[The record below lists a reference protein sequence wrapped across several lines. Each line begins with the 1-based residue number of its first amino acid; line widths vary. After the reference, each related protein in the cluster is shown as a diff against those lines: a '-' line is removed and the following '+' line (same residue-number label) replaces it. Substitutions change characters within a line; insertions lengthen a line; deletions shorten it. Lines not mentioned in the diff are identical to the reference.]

1 MDLKQQPVSSNLIVP
16 SRQATPP
23 TTLGIQES
31 RHFDDTYY
39 RALIVT
45 RDSRGS
51 YDDIAIH
58 CRAV

>member
-23 TTLGIQES
+23 KTLGIQES

-39 RALIVT
+39 RALIET
-45 RDSRGS
+45 RDSKGEL
-51 YDDIAIH
+51 
-58 CRAV
+58 